1 MLQKIIIERKKLG
14 LTWGDLAEGLP
25 IAGNSLRIA
34 FKRGKVDQVYLNHV
48 KDIIE
53 TYKKEK
59 GNVQEVLSS
68 MEDTLVLEGLSDDV
82 IKNHEKMLQ
91 TERYSN
97 WFEVQCQKRVIE
109 ILKE

>member
-1 MLQKIIIERKKLG
+1 
-14 LTWGDLAEGLP
+14 
-25 IAGNSLRIA
+25 
-34 FKRGKVDQVYLNHV
+34 
-48 KDIIE
+48 
-53 TYKKEK
+53 
-59 GNVQEVLSS
+59 
-68 MEDTLVLEGLSDDV
+68 MEDTLVLEGLADDV